1 MRTGCLKEISLHQTF
16 NMKKRNTLFF
26 LLLASSFHA
35 QIISGTII
43 SKNENQP
50 VSYVKIGVE
59 KKTTGT
65 ISDEKGNFSIDL
77 SNLDPQQKV
86 RIEVPGY
93 DIYQETIQDFK
104 KHDQQKIF
112 LTEKTKNIKEITIKP
127 KKLVDKNWGVNTKT
141 KSVTYSVNPEF
152 DKKSFLGETALEFNA
167 KKRSKLKNINLNIA
181 SYVSTQPVLMRYS
194 IYSEKNGFPDKNILE
209 EEITVELTEN
219 MIKDGTYTLDVND
232 RNIWIQGKFFIGIQ
246 FLKDFDGR
254 IKISAALFRTGFIRE
269 FYGDWQKMTIA
280 APAIN
285 IDVKMDKNGDNN
297 PENEGGFVDD
307 SAEALMPDVSK
318 YVQESEQTVYGQ
330 NAAAGKYLKLQDT
343 DLYYEIYGEGE
354 PLILLHGNS
363 GSIKDFY
370 QQIPVLSKQY
380 KVIAIDT
387 RGQGKSIDSS
397 KKDFTY
403 KMFADDV
410 KALIDQLK
418 LNKVNITGWS
428 DGGNTGLE
436 FALKYPERLNKLI
449 TIGANAFPDG
459 VDDKLTDHFEN
470 KMLVMKALKD
480 PKNFNEQ
487 RLLNIMLTQPRIARK
502 DLNKIGSRVLVIA
515 GDKDV
520 IKPEHTELIAK
531 EIPNAELKIY
541 SNATHMIP
549 FENADQLN
557 TDILN
562 FLGKSN

>member
-1 MRTGCLKEISLHQTF
+1 
-16 NMKKRNTLFF
+16 MKIHHTLFF
-26 LLLASSFHA
+26 LLAASAFHA
-35 QIISGTII
+35 QIISGTVI

-50 VSYVKIGVE
+50 IPYVKIGIE
-59 KKTTGT
+59 KKSTGT
-65 ISDEKGNFSIDL
+65 ISDEKGKFSIDL
-77 SNLDPQQKV
+77 SNAEPQQKIK
-86 RIEVPGY
+86 IEVPGY
-93 DIYQETIQDFK
+93 DSYQETIQNFK

-112 LTEKTKNIKEITIKP
+112 LTEKTKNIQEITIKP

-181 SYVSTQPVLMRYS
+181 SYVSAQPVLMRYS
-194 IYSEKNGFPDKNILE
+194 VYSEKDGFPDKNILE

-232 RNIWIQGKFFIGIQ
+232 RNIWVQGKFFIGIQ
-246 FLKDFDGR
+246 FLKDFEGK

-297 PENEGGFVDD
+297 PENEGGFADD

-330 NAAAGKYLKLQDT
+330 NADAGKYLKLQDT

-410 KALIDQLK
+410 KALTDQLK
-418 LNKVNITGWS
+418 LNKVSIAGWS

-459 VDDKLTDHFEN
+459 VDDRLTDHFEN
-470 KMLVMKALKD
+470 KMLVMKELKD
-480 PKNFNEQ
+480 PKKFNEQ
-487 RLLNIMLTQPRIARK
+487 RLLKIMLTQPRIARK

-515 GDKDV
+515 GDRDV

-531 EIPNAELKIY
+531 EIPNAELRIY

-549 FENADQLN
+549 FENADQLT

>member
-1 MRTGCLKEISLHQTF
+1 
-16 NMKKRNTLFF
+16 MKIYHTLFF
-26 LLLASSFHA
+26 LLTASAFHG
-35 QIISGTII
+35 QVISGTII
-43 SKNENQP
+43 SKNENHP
-50 VSYVKIGVE
+50 IPYVKIGIE
-59 KKTTGT
+59 KKSIGT

-77 SNLDPQQKV
+77 SNTDPQQKII
-86 RIEVPGY
+86 IEVPGF
-93 DIYQETIQDFK
+93 DPYQEAIQNFK
-104 KHDQQKIF
+104 KNDQQKIF

-127 KKLVDKNWGVNTKT
+127 KKLIDKNWGVNTKT
-141 KSVTYSVNPEF
+141 KSVMYSVNPHLRKE
-152 DKKSFLGETALEFNA
+152 DFLGETALAFNA
-167 KKRSKLKNINLNIA
+167 KKKSKIKNINLNIA
-181 SYVSTQPVLMRYS
+181 SYTSDKPVVMRYT
-194 IYSEKNGFPDKNILE
+194 IYSEKEGFPDKNILD
-209 EEITVELTEN
+209 EEITVELTSD

-232 RNIWIQGKFFIGIQ
+232 RNIWVHGKFFIGIQ
-246 FLKDFDGR
+246 FLKEFEGR
-254 IKISAALFRTGFIRE
+254 VNISAALFKTGFIRK
-269 FYGDWQKMTIA
+269 FYGDWTKVTLA

-285 IDVKMDKNGDNN
+285 IDVKMDKNGDKNMDD
-297 PENEGGFVDD
+297 ENGFADD

-318 YVQESEQTVYGQ
+318 YIQESEQTAYGQ
-330 NAAAGKYLKLQDT
+330 NKTVGNYLKLQDT
-343 DLYYEIYGEGE
+343 NLYYEVYGEGE

-410 KALIDQLK
+410 KAVTDQLK
-418 LNKVNITGWS
+418 LNKVNIAGWS

-436 FALKYPERLNKLI
+436 FALKYPEKLNKLI
-449 TIGANAFPDG
+449 AIGANAFPDG
-459 VDDKLTDHFEN
+459 VDDRLTDHFEN
-470 KMLVMKALKD
+470 KMLVMKELKD
-480 PKNFNEQ
+480 PEKFNEQ
-487 RLLNIMLTQPRIARK
+487 RLLKIMLTQPRIEKK
-502 DLNKIGSRVLVIA
+502 DLNKIGSKVLVIA

-520 IKPEHTELIAK
+520 IKQEHTELIAK

>member
-1 MRTGCLKEISLHQTF
+1 
-16 NMKKRNTLFF
+16 MKKRNTLFF

-112 LTEKTKNIKEITIKP
+112 LIEKTKNIKEITIKP

-232 RNIWIQGKFFIGIQ
+232 RNIWVQGKFFIGIQ

-297 PENEGGFVDD
+297 PENEGGFADD

-318 YVQESEQTVYGQ
+318 YVQESEKTVYGQ

-480 PKNFNEQ
+480 PKKFNEQ

>member
-1 MRTGCLKEISLHQTF
+1 
-16 NMKKRNTLFF
+16 MKKHHTLFF
-26 LLLASSFHA
+26 LLAASAFHA
-35 QIISGTII
+35 QVISGIII

-50 VSYVKIGVE
+50 IPYVKIGVE
-59 KKTTGT
+59 KENIGVV
-65 ISDEKGNFSIDL
+65 SDDKGHFSIDL
-77 SNLDPQQKV
+77 STLSPQKKV
-86 RIEVPGY
+86 IIEVPGY
-93 DIYQETIQDFK
+93 ELYAETVENFR
-104 KHDQQKIF
+104 KHDLKPI
-112 LTEKTKNIKEITIKP
+112 LLKEKVKKIKEIAIKP

-141 KSVTYSVNPEF
+141 KSVMYSVNPQFRKE
-152 DKKSFLGETALEFNA
+152 DFLGETALGFNA
-167 KKRSKLKNINLNIA
+167 KKRSKITNINLNIA
-181 SYVSTQPVLMRYS
+181 SYVSDKPVMMRYTV
-194 IYSEKNGFPDKNILE
+194 YSEKEGYPDKNILD
-209 EEITVELTEN
+209 EEITVELTKD
-219 MIKDGTYTLDVND
+219 MIKDGTYTLDVSD
-232 RNIWIQGKFFIGIQ
+232 RNIWVQGKFFIGIQ
-246 FLKDFDGR
+246 FLKEFEGK
-254 IKISAALFRTGFIRE
+254 INISAALFRTGFLRK
-269 FYGDWQKMTIA
+269 FYGDWKKMTIA

-297 PENEGGFVDD
+297 IEDEGGFVDD
-307 SAEALMPDVSK
+307 SAESLIPDVSK
-318 YVQESEQTVYGQ
+318 YIQESEHTVYGQ
-330 NAAAGKYLKLQDT
+330 NAAAGNYLKLQDT

-363 GSIKDFY
+363 GSIKDYY

-380 KVIAIDT
+380 KVIVIDT
-387 RGQGKSIDSS
+387 RGQGKSLDTS

-410 KALIDQLK
+410 KALADKLK
-418 LNKVNITGWS
+418 LDKVNIAGWS

-470 KMLVMKALKD
+470 KMLVMKELKETG
-480 PKNFNEQ
+480 KFNEQ
-487 RLLNIMLTQPRIARK
+487 RLLKIMLTQPRIGKK
-502 DLNKIGSRVLVIA
+502 DLNKIGSKVLVIA

-520 IKPEHTELIAK
+520 IKQEHTELIAK

-562 FLGKSN
+562 FLGKNN

>member
-1 MRTGCLKEISLHQTF
+1 
-16 NMKKRNTLFF
+16 MKKRNTLFF

-232 RNIWIQGKFFIGIQ
+232 RNIWVQGKFFIGIQ

-480 PKNFNEQ
+480 SKKFNEQ

>member
-1 MRTGCLKEISLHQTF
+1 MRQTF
-16 NMKKRNTLFF
+16 TMKIHHTLFF
-26 LLLASSFHA
+26 LLAASAFHA
-35 QIISGTII
+35 QVISGTII

-50 VSYVKIGVE
+50 IPYVKIGIE
-59 KKTTGT
+59 KKSTGT
-65 ISDEKGNFSIDL
+65 ISDEKGKFSIDL
-77 SNLDPQQKV
+77 SNAEPQQKIK
-86 RIEVPGY
+86 IEVPGY
-93 DIYQETIQDFK
+93 DPYQETIQDFK

-112 LTEKTKNIKEITIKP
+112 LTEKTKNIQEIAIKP

-232 RNIWIQGKFFIGIQ
+232 RNIWVQGKFFIGIQ

-297 PENEGGFVDD
+297 PENEGGFTDD

-343 DLYYEIYGEGE
+343 NLYYEIYGEGE

-403 KMFADDV
+403 KIFADDV

-418 LNKVNITGWS
+418 LNKVNIAGWS

-480 PKNFNEQ
+480 PKKFNEQ
-487 RLLNIMLTQPRIARK
+487 RLLNIMLTQPRITRK
-502 DLNKIGSRVLVIA
+502 DLNKIVSRVLVIA

-557 TDILN
+557 TDILI